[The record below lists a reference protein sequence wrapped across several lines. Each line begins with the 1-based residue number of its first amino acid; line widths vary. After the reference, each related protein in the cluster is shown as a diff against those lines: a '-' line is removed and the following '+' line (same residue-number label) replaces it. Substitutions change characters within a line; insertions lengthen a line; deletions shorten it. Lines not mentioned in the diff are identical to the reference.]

1 MGHGIVILQVVVRHG
16 MPPVTVRHTG
26 LIQMTRGTIPVVTI
40 RLGPAKVVPFLIA
53 KTRLEKLE
61 GLYRVGGTDPTKRP
75 RRGNTAGRVRGCGH
89 DEVHRGGGDIN
100 NNT

>member
-26 LIQMTRGTIPVVTI
+26 LIQMTRGTIIPVVTI
-40 RLGPAKVVPFLIA
+40 RLGPAKVLPFLIA

-61 GLYRVGGTDPTKRP
+61 GLYRVG
-75 RRGNTAGRVRGCGH
+75 VWY
-89 DEVHRGGGDIN
+89 
-100 NNT
+100 